1 MTIFNNDSG
10 RHMDTQKDSLKGLPS
25 AVVLSTVFYR
35 ELKTLNI
42 LALYAPGVTACSGV
56 VEQIVR
62 WVVALHL
69 CRGGQRVFSALAFK
83 SLGHAGVCDMYLQ
96 AFQGAS
102 EVYALDRNHLLQALG
117 LADDRRLIHDPGWV
131 KLQSHVRPVENE
143 VRDFT
148 SSPSFFDETLAL
160 KCATVRAARLAAK
173 RK

>member
-1 MTIFNNDSG
+1 M
-10 RHMDTQKDSLKGLPS
+10 
-25 AVVLSTVFYR
+25 
-35 ELKTLNI
+35 
-42 LALYAPGVTACSGV
+42 
-56 VEQIVR
+56 R

-102 EVYALDRNHLLQALG
+102 EVYALDRIYLLQALG
-117 LADDRRLIHDPGWV
+117 LADYCRSIHDPGWV

-160 KCATVRAARLAAK
+160 KCATALHVVGCQTQVNCVKPASDSFQGMLVTM
-173 RK
+173 